1 MPVGAAHGLEFGVQA
16 WPTVAFPFGI
26 PSTVQVTFVF
36 GVPVTVAVKSCPAPA
51 DTIADEGDTVTTI
64 DGLFTIATVA
74 EALCVPAIALMVT
87 GFAAGA
93 AVGAVYVAEFAP
105 VDISVPSAGL
115 PPAIP
120 STSQVTVVP
129 GATQSDAEKFCVAP
143 TVRLTPAGDMVF
155 ATAHEIVTLAV
166 AVFDESAM
174 LVAVTETTEGAGGI
188 AGAVYVTASGPL
200 TLNVPMVRFP
210 PLRPLTVQTTAE
222 LALPAPLTVAAKLA
236 TMPGATF
243 AEFGVTLT
251 VMPL

>member
-1 MPVGAAHGLEFGVQA
+1 MGAVHGFEFGAQA
-16 WPTVAFPFGI
+16 WPTLAFPLGI
-26 PSTVQVTFVF
+26 PSTVQVTFAF
-36 GVPVTVAVKSCPAPA
+36 GVPVTVAVKSWPVPAG
-51 DTIADEGDTVTTI
+51 TIAEEGDTVTTI

-87 GFAAGA
+87 GFVEGTAA
-93 AVGAVYVAEFAP
+93 GAVYVAEPP
-105 VDISVPSAGL
+105 VGISVPSAGF

-120 STSQVTVVP
+120 STPHVTVVP
-129 GATQSDAEKFCVAP
+129 GAMQSDAEKFCVAP
-143 TVRLTPAGDMVF
+143 AARLTIAGDTVF
-155 ATAHEIVTLAV
+155 ATEHEIVTLAV
-166 AVFDESAM
+166 AVFDGSAT

-188 AGAVYVTASGPL
+188 VGAVYVTASGPL

-210 PLRPLTVQTTAE
+210 PLRPLTVQITAE